1 MPKLDVVDL
10 GRLSWAQ
17 SWSIQ
22 QGYVAKRKVG
32 LVPDTLLF
40 VEHPHV
46 ITLGRNASESNILT
60 SRELLAQLGV
70 SIHEANRG
78 GDVTYHGPGQL
89 VGYPIFDLAPWKK
102 DVRAYVHAIE
112 QSIIRTLAGFGIAAH
127 TRDGKETGVYVRNA
141 DQAPAKICALGV
153 HISRWVSSHGFALN
167 LNPDLSYFQHIV
179 PCGLTLPVTSMSELG
194 VLADRTEVMRLIARH
209 LAEIF
214 NHDFSNSIEHL
225 SIENLEEM
233 LP

>member
-10 GRLSWAQ
+10 GRLSWAE

-22 QGYVAKRKVG
+22 RDYVEKRKVG

-46 ITLGRNASESNILT
+46 ITLGRNASESNILAG
-60 SRELLAQLGV
+60 RDLLEMLGIA
-70 SIHEANRG
+70 IHEADRG

-102 DVRAYVHAIE
+102 DVRAYVQAIG
-112 QSIIRTLAGFGIAAH
+112 QSVIRTLAGFGIAAH
-127 TRDGKETGVYVRNA
+127 TRDGKETGVYVENA
-141 DQAPAKICALGV
+141 DGTAAKICAVGI

-167 LNPDLSYFQHIV
+167 LNPDLRYFQYIV
-179 PCGLTLPVTSMSELG
+179 PCGLTLPVTSMAELG
-194 VLADRTEVMRLIARH
+194 VAADRVEVMRLITRH

-214 NHDFSNSIEHL
+214 NHDFSTSIEHL
-225 SIENLEEM
+225 LLEET

>member
-10 GRLSWAQ
+10 GRLSWAE

-22 QGYVAKRKVG
+22 RDYVEKRKAG

-46 ITLGRNASESNILT
+46 ITLGRNASESNILAG
-60 SRELLAQLGV
+60 RDFLEKLGV
-70 SIHEANRG
+70 AIHEADRG

-102 DVRAYVHAIE
+102 DVRAYVQAIG
-112 QSIIRTLAGFGIAAH
+112 QSVIRTLAGFGIAAH
-127 TRDGKETGVYVRNA
+127 TRGGKETGVYVENA
-141 DQAPAKICALGV
+141 DRTAAKICAVGI

-167 LNPDLSYFQHIV
+167 MNPDLRYFQYIV
-179 PCGLTLPVTSMSELG
+179 PCGLTLPVTSMAELG
-194 VLADRTEVMRLIARH
+194 VAADRVEVMRLIARH

-214 NHDFSNSIEHL
+214 NHDFSTSIEHL
-225 SIENLEEM
+225 LLEET